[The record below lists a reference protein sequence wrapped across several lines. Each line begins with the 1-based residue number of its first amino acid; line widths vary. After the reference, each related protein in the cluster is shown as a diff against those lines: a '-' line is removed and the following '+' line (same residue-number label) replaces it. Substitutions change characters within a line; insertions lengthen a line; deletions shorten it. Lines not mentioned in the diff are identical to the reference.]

1 MVDIGGS
8 LSGILP
14 SSQSIIAGVSSTFF
28 WVSIFIIII
37 IFLAIGGVG
46 VYFIIRYMQFNK
58 KIQIWEEKN
67 NQMEYIGKDRAK
79 EVKYNIYGDSVFVL
93 RKRKKFLPRGEIKS
107 GRKLYLYCIR
117 EDGEWVNISMTNVNQ
132 VLKQANVKF
141 IHPDM
146 RAFKSGT
153 AKIMKD
159 RYEKVNWIKE
169 YGPIILPIVI
179 FVILSLAIYFI
190 ADKVVSGISLSNAG
204 IEASNK
210 VLDKVND
217 VLSSLNN
224 ICSNSGY
231 KPAT

>member
-1 MVDIGGS
+1 MVDIGGA

-14 SSQSIIAGVSSTFF
+14 SGSSIISGISNTFF
-28 WVSIFIIII
+28 YLTILIIVGVVLI
-37 IFLAIGGVG
+37 AGGVG
-46 VYFIIRYMQFNK
+46 VYFLVRYMQFNK
-58 KIQIWEEKN
+58 KIQIWEERN
-67 NQMEYIGKDRAK
+67 GQMEYVGKDRAK
-79 EVKYNIYGDSVFVL
+79 ELKYNIYGDSVFVL
-93 RKRKKFLPRGEIKS
+93 KKRKKFLPRGEIKS
-107 GRKLYLYCIR
+107 GRNLYLYCIR
-117 EDGEWVNISMTNVNQ
+117 EDGEWVNILMTSVNQ
-132 VLKQANVKF
+132 ELKSAGVKF

-159 RYEKVNWIKE
+159 RYEKINWIKE
-169 YGPIILPIVI
+169 YGPIILPIVV

-224 ICSNSGY
+224 ICSTSGY
-231 KPAT
+231 KPAG